1 MLIKSIFHCWNYSSR
16 ILNMFFVISLV
27 VGFSS
32 CEKDSD
38 EEEVKVIETG
48 SVTDASG
55 ITYKTVKIGG
65 QWWMAEDLK
74 TTVYRDGSPITQSQT
89 LASWSTDQEGY
100 CIFENNPAAP
110 GLLYNWY
117 AVNDSRNIAPQ
128 GWRVPTDQ
136 DWKVLEQYLGLN
148 AADAD
153 KTGWRGTDQGE
164 KLKSKG
170 TSGWQRFGDVW
181 PTNSSGFTA
190 LAGGCRLPNATFG
203 NPGLFS
209 TGFWWTISEHNS
221 EESWY
226 RHLDYK
232 SKNIFRYHSDKN
244 YGFSIR
250 CIKE

>member
-1 MLIKSIFHCWNYSSR
+1 MLLMLIKPD
-16 ILNMFFVISLV
+16 
-27 VGFSS
+27 G
-32 CEKDSD
+32 
-38 EEEVKVIETG
+38 EEV
-48 SVTDASG
+48 
-55 ITYKTVKIGG
+55 
-65 QWWMAEDLK
+65 
-74 TTVYRDGSPITQSQT
+74 
-89 LASWSTDQEGY
+89 
-100 CIFENNPAAP
+100 
-110 GLLYNWY
+110 
-117 AVNDSRNIAPQ
+117 
-128 GWRVPTDQ
+128 
-136 DWKVLEQYLGLN
+136 
-148 AADAD
+148 
-153 KTGWRGTDQGE
+153 DQGE
-164 KLKSKG
+164 QFKSKG